1 MINMFS
7 EKYKRWVKQAN
18 LEPLTN
24 TQQKFAEWLLLE
36 ENSKQIS
43 QIGNLDII
51 FKSIRQFLK
60 K

>member
-7 EKYKRWVKQAN
+7 EKYKQWVKQAN
-18 LEPLTN
+18 IEPLTN

>member
-1 MINMFS
+1 MSDMFT
-7 EKYKRWVKQAN
+7 EKYKKWVEQAN

>member
-1 MINMFS
+1 MFS
-7 EKYKRWVKQAN
+7 EKYKKWVKQAN

-24 TQQKFAEWLLLE
+24 TQQKFAEWLLLD

-51 FKSIRQFLK
+51 FKSIRKFLK

>member
-1 MINMFS
+1 MFS
-7 EKYKRWVKQAN
+7 EKYKEWVKQAE

-36 ENSKQIS
+36 ENSKQII

-51 FKSIRQFLK
+51 FKSIRQYLTK
-60 K
+60 

>member
-1 MINMFS
+1 MSNMFT
-7 EKYKRWVKQAN
+7 EKYKEWVKQAN

-24 TQQKFAEWLLLE
+24 TQQKFAEWLLLD

>member
-1 MINMFS
+1 MSDMFS
-7 EKYKRWVKQAN
+7 EKYKKWVEQAN

-24 TQQKFAEWLLLE
+24 TQHKFAEWLLLE

>member
-1 MINMFS
+1 MINMFT
-7 EKYKRWVKQAN
+7 EKYKQWVKQAN

>member
-1 MINMFS
+1 MSDMFS
-7 EKYKRWVKQAN
+7 EKYKKWVEQAN